1 MCVSDWIFY
10 YQARAETA
18 FLCLPAAPPLRTYS
32 FLCVLCTCHL
42 ICSPP
47 FFCSLGFCFFFCHLC
62 CRPSGLEWGW
72 KNHTVRTELKCVQ
85 WAEEGNDLSNDP
97 KQRVKLGCGEWDC
110 PPTPPPHLYLPQPRP
125 LPSSLSLNCCFWG
138 FGPACARCSV
148 RGAPSPPWL
157 QAPDKALILYLSPG
171 SRCVSTD
178 ARILTPSFH
187 SIRSLGLAWIQKA

>member
-1 MCVSDWIFY
+1 MIGFFIIRPVQKLPFI
-10 YQARAETA
+10 
-18 FLCLPAAPPLRTYS
+18 CLPAAPPLRMYS

-47 FFCSLGFCFFFCHLC
+47 VFFVPSEQNCFFCRLC

-72 KNHTVRTELKCVQ
+72 KKTHTARTELKCVQ

-97 KQRVKLGCGEWDC
+97 KQRVKLGCREWDC
-110 PPTPPPHLYLPQPRP
+110 LPITSTS
-125 LPSSLSLNCCFWG
+125 PSLVPSPARLSLNCCFWG